1 MAKAAVLHRYGEP
14 LFIEEVE
21 VAAPKRGEV
30 KVKLKAAGLCHSDWH
45 VIDGTLPLPL
55 PIVLGHEGAGIVEE
69 VGEGVTSV
77 KQGDHVVLNWVPSC
91 GRCCYCQ
98 MGRPDLCEEAA
109 RLTATGTMPDGT
121 TRFSWQGKPVYQFLT
136 TGAFSEYTVVPE
148 QAVIPIR
155 RDVPFEVAA
164 LIGCSVITGVG
175 AAIHTAK
182 VSPGST
188 VAVIGAGGVGFNIIQ
203 GAALA
208 GAKQIIAIDVVDEKL
223 AMTKTFGATH
233 TVNAREDD
241 AVSAVL
247 DLTDGIGVDYAFEA
261 IGRPETMADA
271 YNMTRKAG
279 TTVIVGIAAPHET
292 VEINAFSLPS
302 QSKTL
307 TGSWLGQ
314 GNPPVDYPKLLDL
327 YAAGKLK
334 LEPLI
339 SAVYSLDQINDGFA
353 ALKSGQNIRGI
364 IRFEE

>member
-1 MAKAAVLHRYGEP
+1 MAKAAILHRYGGS
-14 LFIEEVE
+14 LSIEDVD

-77 KQGDHVVLNWVPSC
+77 QVGDHVVLNWVPAC
-91 GRCCYCQ
+91 GRCRYCQ
-98 MGRPDLCEEAA
+98 MGRRDLCEEAA

-121 TRFSWQGKPVYQFLT
+121 TRFLWQGKPVYQFLT

-155 RDVPFEVAA
+155 RDVPFELVA

-175 AAIHTAK
+175 AAIHTAQ
-182 VSPGST
+182 VRPGST

-208 GAKQIIAIDVVDEKL
+208 GAKHVIAIDIVEEKL

-247 DLTDGIGVDYAFEA
+247 DLTDGLGVDYAFEA

-271 YNMTRKAG
+271 YNMTRKG
-279 TTVIVGIAAPHET
+279 GMTVIVGIAAPHET

-339 SAVYSLDQINDGFA
+339 SAVYSLEQINDGFA
-353 ALKSGQNIRGI
+353 ALKSGQTIRGV
-364 IRFEE
+364 IRFDD